1 MESYRIE
8 NLSFAYPQ
16 SAKLVLDGL
25 NFTVNQGDFVVIAGP
40 SGSGKTSLLRQLK
53 TCLRP
58 AGKWSGQIF
67 YQGQPL
73 GEISEAR
80 QAAEIGFVMQR
91 PDRQI
96 VTDKVWHEL
105 AFGLENLGL
114 DSEIIRLRV
123 AEMATFF
130 GISSWFYRETSL
142 LSGGQKQILNLASIM
157 VMQPSVLILDEPTS
171 QLDPIAA
178 SEFISILGR
187 IHQELGT
194 TIILTDHHLDEIL
207 PLADRLII
215 LEEGRI
221 FANAKPRDLGQE
233 LLADGHKFSKILP
246 VPLQVYA
253 GVDNNYDLP
262 LTVGEGR
269 LWLDSYARDWPLGQ
283 VADRT
288 RSIDKQNKN
297 ISMAN
302 KSLRASRRNKE
313 AIIELDEVYFRYN
326 RESEDVLKGLSL
338 KIFPGEFYALVGA
351 NGAGKST
358 ALALIGG
365 LIQGQRGKVN
375 IKGQDGD
382 KARRGEKKEQ
392 DRGVTMAILPQDHQ
406 SLFLKASV
414 LEDLEE
420 VIADRKES
428 DRGPLG
434 PQSNNSECKFKR
446 RSLDEIIRLCRLEK
460 VLGQH
465 PYDLS
470 AGEQARLALAKVL
483 LVGPDI
489 LLLDEPTKGLDVEF
503 KEVLGEILADL
514 QKEGVTIVM
523 VSHDLEF
530 LAQHAQEIGMIFD
543 GALASQADS
552 QTFFAQNS
560 FYTTAANRMARHR
573 LPMAVTVDD
582 IVAACR
588 GNCIDNEAS
597 GVDNSARE
605 DLRDYGSSD
614 SFLGGRF
621 GDESND
627 ESDSRFIIEIV
638 EEIKSVEAS
647 SLEKSETSEIINK
660 ESKQNLFV
668 REAKINKN
676 LLSKSLTL
684 LILLIVMP
692 LTIYLG
698 LYYFDDRKYL
708 IVSLLLIMEAMI
720 PMFFFFE
727 RRRPRARELVVL
739 AVMAAIA
746 VVGRAAFFMLP
757 NFKPVVAIIIITGI
771 ALGAEAGFIV
781 GVLTAFASNMFF
793 GQGPWTPWQML
804 ALGLIGFVA
813 GLIFHRQGQASPLAR
828 YRSPVL
834 IFGGLVTIVV
844 YGGIMNPAS
853 VIILQPQ
860 PTIEMFILAYASGL
874 PFDLIH
880 ASATVIFLYILA
892 PSFLTKLERIKN
904 KYGLIKG

>member
-25 NFTVNQGDFVVIAGP
+25 NFTVEQGDFVVIAGP

-58 AGKWSGQIF
+58 VGRRSGQIC

-130 GISSWFYRETSL
+130 GISNWFYRETSL

-178 SEFISILGR
+178 SEFINILGR

-194 TIILTDHHLDEIL
+194 TIIVTDHYLDEIL
-207 PLADRLII
+207 PLADRLIL

-221 FANAKPRDLGQE
+221 FANARTRDLGE
-233 LLADGHKFSKILP
+233 KLLAEGHKFSKFLP
-246 VPLQVYA
+246 TPLQVYA
-253 GVDNNYDLP
+253 RIDNNYDLP
-262 LTVGEGR
+262 LTVREGR
-269 LWLDSYARDWPLGQ
+269 LWLDSYASDYTLGQ
-283 VADRT
+283 VPNRT
-288 RSIDKQNKN
+288 RD
-297 ISMAN
+297 IS
-302 KSLRASRRNKE
+302 KLEKEE
-313 AIIELDEVYFRYN
+313 AIIELDEVFFRYH
-326 RESEDVLKGLSL
+326 REGDDILKGLSF
-338 KIFPGEFYALVGA
+338 KIFPGEFYGLVGA

-365 LIQGQRGKVN
+365 LIRAQRGKVK
-375 IKGQDGD
+375 IKGKDGD
-382 KARRGEKKEQ
+382 KARRGQKKEQ

-414 LEDLEE
+414 LEDLQE
-420 VIADRKES
+420 VLDNRKES
-428 DRGPLG
+428 TQRPLDC
-434 PQSNNSECKFKR
+434 QSGDGKCKIKR
-446 RSLDEIIRLCRLEK
+446 RSLGEIISLCRLEGL
-460 VLGQH
+460 LGQH

-470 AGEQARLALAKVL
+470 GGEQARLALAKIL
-483 LVGPDI
+483 LVEPDV

-503 KEVLGEILADL
+503 KDVLGEILADL
-514 QKEGVTIVM
+514 QRDGVTIIM
-523 VSHDLEF
+523 VSHDLDF
-530 LAQHAQEIGMIFD
+530 LAQHAQWIGMIFD

-560 FYTTAANRMARHR
+560 FYTTAANRMARHK

-804 ALGLIGFVA
+804 ALGLIGFIA

-828 YRSPVL
+828 YRLPVL

-853 VIILQPQ
+853 VIIYQPE
-860 PTIEMFILAYASGL
+860 PTIEMFVLAYASGL

-880 ASATVIFLYILA
+880 AIATVFFLYILA
-892 PSFLTKLERIKN
+892 PGFLSKLERIKD